1 MEEKEFKKYRYLGYW
16 YPGVP
21 EHWKPI
27 VLNMLKEMDEYIKPK
42 LVPRFIYNW
51 VAWFAR
57 RGSVVNVSNNF
68 WYKISYYLNKG
79 NFITDIKDKY
89 ATLRVYGYFDNSVD
103 EIIEKAEKLC
113 ENTCERCGG
122 TEEVKDIAI
131 KGWVTNLCINCRT
144 ELKPKKNDSNIG
156 NSTSK

>member
-1 MEEKEFKKYRYLGYW
+1 MEEKEFKRYRYLGYW

-21 EHWKPI
+21 GHWQPI

-51 VAWFAR
+51 ASWLAR
-57 RGSVVNVSNNF
+57 RNSVVNVSSTF
-68 WYKISYYLNKG
+68 WYNISNYLNKG
-79 NFITDIKDKY
+79 NFIFDIKDKY
-89 ATLRVYGYFDNSVD
+89 ATLRVYGDFSD
-103 EIIEKAEKLC
+103 EIYKIIKKAEIQC

-122 TEEVKDIAI
+122 TEEVKDVAI

-156 NSTSK
+156 NSISK